1 MTHKLTNMTV
11 SFNNTTLVLGSGS
24 PRRQQFFKDMGFEV
38 LIRLKEV
45 EEFYPPSLKAKEIPL
60 FLAKLKAQALV
71 GSLAAHELL
80 ITSDTIVWN
89 QGQAL
94 GKPKNVEQAIEML
107 SSMSEGSHKVFTAV
121 CFHYQGKQTHCIQET
136 KVTFSRLS
144 LEEIT
149 FYVNHFKPFD
159 KAGGYGIQEWIG
171 LIGISAI
178 KGNYNNVVGLP
189 TELVYQELK
198 KILGTPKL
206 N

>member
-1 MTHKLTNMTV
+1 MTHKLINMTV

-24 PRRQQFFKDMGFEV
+24 PRRQQFFMDMGFEV

>member
-1 MTHKLTNMTV
+1 MTHKLINMTV

>member
-1 MTHKLTNMTV
+1 MTV
-11 SFNNTTLVLGSGS
+11 SFNNTTLVLASGS

-38 LIRLKEV
+38 LLRIKEV
-45 EEFYPPSLKAKEIPL
+45 EELYPPSLKSKEIPL
-60 FLAKLKAQALV
+60 FLAKLKAKALV
-71 GSLAAHELL
+71 ESLSAHELL

-89 QGQAL
+89 RGKAL
-94 GKPKNVEQAIEML
+94 GKPKNAAQAIEML
-107 SSMSEGSHKVFTAV
+107 SSMSGGSHEVFTAV
-121 CFHYQGKQTHCIQET
+121 CFNYQGKQTHCIQET
-136 KVTFSRLS
+136 KVTFSKLS

-178 KGNYNNVVGLP
+178 EGSYNNVVGLP
-189 TELVYQELK
+189 TQLLYQELK
-198 KILGTPKL
+198 KILGSPKL

>member
-1 MTHKLTNMTV
+1 MTHKLINMTV

-24 PRRQQFFKDMGFEV
+24 PRRQKFFKDMGFEV

>member
-1 MTHKLTNMTV
+1 MTV
-11 SFNNTTLVLGSGS
+11 SFNNTTLVLASGS

-107 SSMSEGSHKVFTAV
+107 SSMSE
-121 CFHYQGKQTHCIQET
+121 
-136 KVTFSRLS
+136 
-144 LEEIT
+144 
-149 FYVNHFKPFD
+149 
-159 KAGGYGIQEWIG
+159 
-171 LIGISAI
+171 
-178 KGNYNNVVGLP
+178 
-189 TELVYQELK
+189 
-198 KILGTPKL
+198 
-206 N
+206 

>member
-1 MTHKLTNMTV
+1 
-11 SFNNTTLVLGSGS
+11 
-24 PRRQQFFKDMGFEV
+24 
-38 LIRLKEV
+38 
-45 EEFYPPSLKAKEIPL
+45 
-60 FLAKLKAQALV
+60 
-71 GSLAAHELL
+71 
-80 ITSDTIVWN
+80 
-89 QGQAL
+89 
-94 GKPKNVEQAIEML
+94 
-107 SSMSEGSHKVFTAV
+107 
-121 CFHYQGKQTHCIQET
+121 
-136 KVTFSRLS
+136 LS